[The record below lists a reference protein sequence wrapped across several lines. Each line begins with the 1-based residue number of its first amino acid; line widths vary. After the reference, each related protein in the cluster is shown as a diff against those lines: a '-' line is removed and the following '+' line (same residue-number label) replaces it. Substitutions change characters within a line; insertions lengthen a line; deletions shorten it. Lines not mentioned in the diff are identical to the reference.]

1 MYKRSIALIFLLTL
15 VVAFVPA
22 RNSHS
27 QGLKPIGIVTAVDG
41 RASVNGPR
49 GIEELAVGSA
59 LYLGDTLTT
68 QSASGIKILLDD
80 DTLITLGENAEF
92 ELTEF
97 IYTPQENRSTVFSLL
112 KGTLKALVEKLGGGT
127 SKVEFVTPR
136 GIAGIKGTTLYLDA
150 DNGIFYVL
158 EGEAIVKGIVPGAR
172 EIRLDSG
179 EFTTILPDGSPA
191 SPAPIPQDLR
201 DKFEAETGVQASLP
215 NVGGGTGG
223 GLPGTAAA
231 PPLPVL
237 ASSALNGVTT
247 LPLAQPINLLPG
259 TNELDQAPVEIIVL
273 PPPSR

>member
-1 MYKRSIALIFLLTL
+1 MHKRSIAPILLLAL
-15 VVAFVPA
+15 VVALVPA

-27 QGLKPIGIVTAVDG
+27 QGLKPIGVVTAVDG
-41 RASVNGPR
+41 RANVNGPR

-97 IYTPQENRSTVFSLL
+97 VYTPQENRNTIFSLFR
-112 KGTLKALVEKLGGGT
+112 GTLKALVEKLDGGT
-127 SKVEFVTPR
+127 SKVEFITPR
-136 GIAGIKGTTLYLDA
+136 GIAGIKGTTLYVDA

-215 NVGGGTGG
+215 DVGGGAGG
-223 GLPGTAAA
+223 ELPGAAAA

-237 ASSALNGVTT
+237 TSSALNGVTA